1 MNINAFV
8 SDLALFKRSFVIE
21 SCSTSLPGGDQVDGS
36 PPAAILRNPAIR
48 KRFHESS

>member
-1 MNINAFV
+1 MDECKCIS

-36 PPAAILRNPAIR
+36 PPAASIMLKPR
-48 KRFHESS
+48 KI